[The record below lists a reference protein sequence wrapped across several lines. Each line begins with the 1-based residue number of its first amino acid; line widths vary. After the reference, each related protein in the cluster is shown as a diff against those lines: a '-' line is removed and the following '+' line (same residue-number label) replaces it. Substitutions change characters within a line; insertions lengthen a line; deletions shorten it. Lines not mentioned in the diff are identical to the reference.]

1 VAQSDRQSHVTNAK
15 ETPDERYFASFI
27 TTRDDDEAA
36 RSLRTLVDLPAS
48 AEEIAG
54 ICRAEKV
61 GATLRDLDGRTVGH
75 IDAEGHI
82 ELGHGSGCA
91 AKNA

>member
-1 VAQSDRQSHVTNAK
+1 VAQGDRQGLN
-15 ETPDERYFASFI
+15 PNGDERFFASFI
-27 TTRDDDEAA
+27 TSEDDEAA

-54 ICRAEKV
+54 ICRAEGI

-75 IDAEGHI
+75 IHADGRI
-82 ELGHGSGCA
+82 ELE
-91 AKNA
+91 KP